1 MNTAIVVVSHS
12 KALAEGVKE
21 LALQMART
29 NTSVWAVGGTEDGGI
44 GTSAPTIHEALIAA
58 LHAAAEVVVLMD
70 LGSAHLNTLMAIE
83 MLEEDLRARVS
94 MADAPLVEGAVLAV
108 VAAASGDGA
117 GEVCTRA
124 EEAREMRKLIYGGIA
139 S

>member
-1 MNTAIVVVSHS
+1 
-12 KALAEGVKE
+12 
-21 LALQMART
+21 
-29 NTSVWAVGGTEDGGI
+29 
-44 GTSAPTIHEALIAA
+44 
-58 LHAAAEVVVLMD
+58 
-70 LGSAHLNTLMAIE
+70 

-117 GEVCTRA
+117 GEVCARA